1 MARSPLTLVALL
13 VLLAVSACFVL
24 YINNFSSYNV
34 TYGSIGGVIVGLAW
48 VWMVNLSLLLGAE
61 FDAEIERER
70 QRQSDGD
77 ADVLFRRPRG
87 GGRSDRG
94 SQERPA
100 DSSHSSP
107 GRPGDGTHSSP
118 GRRNQVAGR

>member
-1 MARSPLTLVALL
+1 M
-13 VLLAVSACFVL
+13 L

-77 ADVLFRRPRG
+77 ADVLFRRPTG

-94 SQERPA
+94 SQGRPA
-100 DSSHSSP
+100 DGTHGSP
-107 GRPGDGTHSSP
+107 GP
-118 GRRNQVAGR
+118 RNQATGR